1 MPQRFQKADPGAR
14 RKAIYMAI
22 APAFIGSVVILFFHN
37 HKDPFLNWLLS
48 DSAPL
53 IPRLKRILTVV
64 ATMGAL
70 PLISFAVYLW
80 VLGNR
85 IIATRRFPLENQK
98 VVRDTPIL
106 EGRPAV
112 ARGRILKALAGFFGL
127 SSIALCFLFWWIF
140 MMVIEN
146 VR

>member
-1 MPQRFQKADPGAR
+1 
-14 RKAIYMAI
+14 MAI
-22 APAFIGSVVILFFHN
+22 AAAFIGSVMILIFHN
-37 HKDPFLNWLLS
+37 YKDPFLNWLLS
-48 DSAPL
+48 DPAL
-53 IPRLKRILTVV
+53 LFPRLKRMLAVV

-85 IIATRRFPLENQK
+85 IIAARRFPLENQK

-106 EGRPAV
+106 EGRSAV
-112 ARGRILKALAGFFGL
+112 ARGRILRALAGFFGL
-127 SSIALCFLFWWIF
+127 SSIAPCFLFWWVF